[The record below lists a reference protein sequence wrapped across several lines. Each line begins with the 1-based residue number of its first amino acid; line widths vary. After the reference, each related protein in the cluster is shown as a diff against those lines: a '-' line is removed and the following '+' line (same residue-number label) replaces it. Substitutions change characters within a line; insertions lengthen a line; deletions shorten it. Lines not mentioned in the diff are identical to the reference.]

1 MSKEEDVREALN
13 QAAEAIA
20 QVQGN
25 PRTWLSWIIYLLTRL
40 EDQAAKAS
48 ATNRETFVEM
58 LAALQDEI
66 RNRART
72 GCWN

>member
-13 QAAEAIA
+13 QAAQAIA

-58 LAALQDEI
+58 LSALQDEI
-66 RNRART
+66 RNRVRT
-72 GCWN
+72 GGWN